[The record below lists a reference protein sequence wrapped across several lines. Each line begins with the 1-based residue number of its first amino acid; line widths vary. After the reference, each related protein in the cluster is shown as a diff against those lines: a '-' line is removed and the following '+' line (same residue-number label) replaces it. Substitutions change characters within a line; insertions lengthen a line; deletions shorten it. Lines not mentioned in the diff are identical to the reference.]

1 MKGAAGTATS
11 RLSNMSTRPS
21 IPGPTI
27 KRLTLYL
34 REVERRQGLGQTR
47 VSSGELGRTLG
58 FTDTQIRKDLSWFG
72 QFGQAGVGYLLE
84 PLSLRLREI
93 LGKDRM
99 WKTAVVGAG
108 RLGQAIMSYG
118 PFAREGFEVAAVFD
132 ANPEIVGLEVAGHT
146 IRPMED
152 LEAVVKEQGLR
163 LGIVSVPREAAQEVA
178 DRLVDAGVLGLLNF
192 APVRLEV
199 GDRASVAS
207 VDFSSRLERLAFQV
221 SAGLKGPIDG
231 ED

>member
-1 MKGAAGTATS
+1 
-11 RLSNMSTRPS
+11 MSSPAP

-34 REVERRQGLGQTR
+34 REVERRQAEGETR
-47 VSSGELGRTLG
+47 ISSGELGRALG
-58 FTDTQIRKDLSWFG
+58 LADTQIRKDLSLFG
-72 QFGQAGVGYLLE
+72 QFGQAGIGYILD
-84 PLSLRLREI
+84 PLSCRLREI
-93 LGKDRM
+93 LGKDRT
-99 WKTAVVGAG
+99 WKTVVVGAG

-118 PFAREGFEVAAVFD
+118 PFAREGFKVTGVFD
-132 ANPEIVGLEVAGHT
+132 CNEELTGQMVAGHR

-152 LEAVVKEQGLR
+152 LESVVRAHDVL

-178 DRLVDAGVLGLLNF
+178 DRLIDAGVLGLLNF
-192 APVRLEV
+192 APVRLDV

-207 VDFSSRLERLAFQV
+207 VDFSSRLERLAFEV
-221 SAGLKGPIDG
+221 SVGLKGPVAS